1 MPPGFLG
8 QKNERQRPAGCGL
21 TELVVAGGDGGVP
34 VSAGREFNMAGEVGR
49 KRAAQVVVGLGK
61 DLFHQIV
68 AEGGVPAWN
77 SFVSDLFKRELL
89 SVAWSPKEI
98 PPPFIVMIDLAG
110 IRLDHRRLDGIN
122 LIHCWLEGASFDGS
136 SLKNARLGCGR
147 KVSYR
152 GASIQGSDFRYAEI
166 SGCDFT
172 GCKGIENAMFDGA
185 TYDDP
190 PIGLPPAVMAR
201 CSQEPDSADCGRF
214 ADPTGPSEFG
224 QAPLRCRASFHLI
237 PIEA

>member
-1 MPPGFLG
+1 MPTGFLG
-8 QKNERQRPAGCGL
+8 QKDERHRQTDGGL
-21 TELVVAGGDGGVP
+21 TDREADGDGGVP

-49 KRAAQVVVGLGK
+49 GRAAQVVVELGK

-98 PPPFIVMIDLAG
+98 PPPFIVMIDLSG
-110 IRLDHRRLDGIN
+110 IRLDHRRLDAIN
-122 LIHCWLEGASFDGS
+122 LSHCWLEGASFNGS
-136 SLKNARLGCGR
+136 SLRNARLGCGR

-152 GASIQGSDFRYAEI
+152 GAWLQGSDFRNVEI

-172 GCKGIENAMFDGA
+172 GSKGIEDALFDCA
-185 TYDDP
+185 SYDEP

-201 CSQEPDSADCGRF
+201 CIHEPDCGRF
-214 ADPTGPSEFG
+214 ASPTGPSEFG
-224 QAPLRCRASFHLI
+224 QAPLRCSASFHLI
-237 PIEA
+237 PVEA